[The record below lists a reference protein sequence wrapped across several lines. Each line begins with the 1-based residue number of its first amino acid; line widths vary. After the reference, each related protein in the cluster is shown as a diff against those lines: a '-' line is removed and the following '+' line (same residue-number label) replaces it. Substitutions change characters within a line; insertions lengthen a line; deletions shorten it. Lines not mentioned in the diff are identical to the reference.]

1 MLGADAREVSRHP
14 APSRCNHAS
23 MLSTIAG
30 GRKFSDRRPV
40 LLTDANAIKE
50 SLSAFRKTQRIVC
63 GFASFNNRAS
73 NSASF
78 SLREAFIFVS
88 WQILS
93 KYLFNFRTKRERRG
107 NEGDTKVIR
116 RSDEKA
122 AEKRGKD
129 KKSES
134 SERLRRELVF
144 LFFYQ
149 SVNQD

>member
-40 LLTDANAIKE
+40 LLTDANATKE
-50 SLSAFRKTQRIVC
+50 DLSAFRKTQRTVC
-63 GFASFNNRAS
+63 GFASFNNRTS

-88 WQILS
+88 WQMLS

-107 NEGDTKVIR
+107 NEGDTKGIR

-122 AEKRGKD
+122 AEKRRKD
-129 KKSES
+129 KKTES
-134 SERLRRELVF
+134 SGRLRKEIFFVF
-144 LFFYQ
+144 L
-149 SVNQD
+149 SVR

>member
-40 LLTDANAIKE
+40 LLTDANATKE
-50 SLSAFRKTQRIVC
+50 GLSAFRKTQRTVC

-122 AEKRGKD
+122 AEKRRKD

-134 SERLRRELVF
+134 SGRLRKEIFFVF
-144 LFFYQ
+144 L
-149 SVNQD
+149 SVR

>member
-40 LLTDANAIKE
+40 LLTDANAIE
-50 SLSAFRKTQRIVC
+50 EGLSAFRKTQRTVC
-63 GFASFNNRAS
+63 RFASFNNQTS

-78 SLREAFIFVS
+78 SLHEAFIFVS

-122 AEKRGKD
+122 AEKRRKD

-134 SERLRRELVF
+134 SGRLRKEIFFVF
-144 LFFYQ
+144 L
-149 SVNQD
+149 SVR